1 MISRNLLFNEDND
14 NDLVSFKHSS
24 LITII
29 IMHVLITDL
38 ESQWKMYFGPQ
49 IRRQYTKDTHWKEA
63 EMITPTVVEKP
74 TESQTPEEK
83 KLKKTL
89 DYNTSGR

>member
-14 NDLVSFKHSS
+14 YNLVLFKHSS

-38 ESQWKMYFGPQ
+38 ESQWKMYFGPK
-49 IRRQYTKDTHWKEA
+49 IRRQYTNDTHWKEA
-63 EMITPTVVEKP
+63 EMIMPTVAEKP

>member
-1 MISRNLLFNEDND
+1 
-14 NDLVSFKHSS
+14 
-24 LITII
+24 
-29 IMHVLITDL
+29 MHVLITDL
-38 ESQWKMYFGPQ
+38 ESQWKMYFGPK

-63 EMITPTVVEKP
+63 EMIMPTVAEKP